1 MMAQKKKEIG
11 KILESAENAR
21 IRCQLQEWFY
31 LPRIVEEPGEKPKVV
46 SFCIAFFHTFSAF
59 PIIFIFN
66 SRRQSVNIAW

>member
-1 MMAQKKKEIG
+1 MAPKKKEIG
-11 KILESAENAR
+11 KILEAAEKAR
-21 IRCQLQEWFY
+21 ISWNVQEWFY
-31 LPRIVEEPGEKPKVV
+31 PPRIVEEPGEKPKVV